1 MQHEHVARRYV
12 KDDEMDRNRSDLWT
26 GIGSAIVRTEG
37 HSPIVIVERDESRF
51 RAALAAHFIGKALAG
66 HDTRRACQSYVSMFG
81 HPHLPAAIV
90 SGGRRSSL
98 ADLASVP
105 LGALYGVE
113 LIAIDGPESM
123 LVTMPTRLK
132 RFIHCCAQRADA
144 VVVLTESAKRL
155 VEAGIDGT
163 LMIVGASTDQR
174 LLSRS
179 QNSSGEGAEIQMATL
194 IRLCHKRKGDRDDD
208 Q

>member
-1 MQHEHVARRYV
+1 
-12 KDDEMDRNRSDLWT
+12 MDRNRSDLWI

-37 HSPIVIVERDESRF
+37 HSPIVIVEREESRF

-113 LIAIDGPESM
+113 LIAIDGLYSTADDM
-123 LVTMPTRLK
+123 AANIRG
-132 RFIHCCAQRADA
+132 RAAQAW
-144 VVVLTESAKRL
+144 L
-155 VEAGIDGT
+155 DG
-163 LMIVGASTDQR
+163 
-174 LLSRS
+174 
-179 QNSSGEGAEIQMATL
+179 NS
-194 IRLCHKRKGDRDDD
+194 IRMTPLA
-208 Q
+208 

>member
-1 MQHEHVARRYV
+1 MN
-12 KDDEMDRNRSDLWT
+12 RNRSDLWT
-26 GIGSAIVRTEG
+26 GIGSAIVRTKG
-37 HSPIVIVERDESRF
+37 HSPIVIVEREESRF
-51 RAALAAHFIGKALAG
+51 RAALAAHFIGKALLD

-81 HPHLPAAIV
+81 HPHLPADIV

-105 LGALYGVE
+105 LGALYGVD

-123 LVTMPTRLK
+123 LVTMPARLK
-132 RFIHCCAQRADA
+132 RFINCCAQRTET

-155 VEAGIDGT
+155 VDAGIDGT

-174 LLSRS
+174 LLAWS
-179 QNSSGEGAEIQMATL
+179 QNSSEVETAIQMAAL
-194 IRLCHKRKGDRDDD
+194 IRPCNERKEDSDDD

>member
-1 MQHEHVARRYV
+1 MN
-12 KDDEMDRNRSDLWT
+12 RNRSDLWT
-26 GIGSAIVRTEG
+26 GIGSAIVRTKG
-37 HSPIVIVERDESRF
+37 HSPIVIVEREESRF
-51 RAALAAHFIGKALAG
+51 RAALAAHFIGKALLD

-81 HPHLPAAIV
+81 HPHLPADIV

-98 ADLASVP
+98 ADLARVP
-105 LGALYGVE
+105 LGALYGVD

-123 LVTMPTRLK
+123 LVTMPARLK
-132 RFIHCCAQRADA
+132 RFINCCAQRTET

-155 VEAGIDGT
+155 VDAGIDGT

-174 LLSRS
+174 LLAWS
-179 QNSSGEGAEIQMATL
+179 QNSSEVETAIQMAAL
-194 IRLCHKRKGDRDDD
+194 IRPCNKRKEDSDDD

>member
-1 MQHEHVARRYV
+1 MN
-12 KDDEMDRNRSDLWT
+12 RNRSDLWT
-26 GIGSAIVRTEG
+26 GIGNAIVRTKG
-37 HSPIVIVERDESRF
+37 HLPIVIVEREESRF
-51 RAALAAHFIGKALAG
+51 RAALAAHFIGKALAD

-81 HPHLPAAIV
+81 HPHLPADIV

-123 LVTMPTRLK
+123 LVTMPARLK
-132 RFIHCCAQRADA
+132 RFINCCAQRAET
-144 VVVLTESAKRL
+144 VVILTESAKRL
-155 VEAGIDGT
+155 VDAGIDGT

-174 LLSRS
+174 LLARS
-179 QNSSGEGAEIQMATL
+179 KNSSGMVSEIQLAAL
-194 IRLCHKRKGDRDDD
+194 IRLCHKRKGDSDDD

>member
-1 MQHEHVARRYV
+1 MN
-12 KDDEMDRNRSDLWT
+12 RNRSDLWT
-26 GIGSAIVRTEG
+26 GIGSAIVRTKG
-37 HSPIVIVERDESRF
+37 HSPIVIVEREESRF
-51 RAALAAHFIGKALAG
+51 RAALAAHFIGKALLD

-81 HPHLPAAIV
+81 HPHLPADIV

-105 LGALYGVE
+105 LGALYGVD

-123 LVTMPTRLK
+123 LVTMPARLK
-132 RFIHCCAQRADA
+132 RFINCCAQRTET

-155 VEAGIDGT
+155 VDAGIDGT

-174 LLSRS
+174 LLAWS
-179 QNSSGEGAEIQMATL
+179 QNSSEVETAIQMAAL
-194 IRLCHKRKGDRDDD
+194 IRPCNKRKEDSDDD